1 MIVLN
6 GTVHEGTEVPFDLT
20 DRGLMLGDG
29 LFETMTLFGG
39 TYFQKE
45 AHLARLMHGLAVLGF
60 TVPRTRLEADLATA
74 AALEPPDGAV
84 VRLTVTR
91 GGGARGLPAP
101 LEPTPTVIVSLSP
114 FRRELVLE
122 PTTLYTTSVR
132 RNEGSPLSKLK
143 TLNYL
148 EAILALREANGHSA
162 KDALFLNSQLRVAC
176 TTVANVFALDGTRL
190 VTPPLRDGMLPG
202 TVRSLLLGIASEIGL
217 EPVERSM
224 TVRDLI
230 NAGQVFLT
238 NSVRLIQPV
247 TAIDNARLPPPGPLL
262 GTILAKLVEVI
273 VEECGV
279 DPLSA

>member
-6 GTVHEGTEVPFDLT
+6 GTVHEGTTAPFDLT

-45 AHLARLMHGLAVLGF
+45 AHLGRLLHGLAVLGF
-60 TVPRTRLEADLATA
+60 TVPRERLEADLQTA

-91 GGGARGLPAP
+91 GGGVRGVAPP
-101 LEPTPTVIVSLSP
+101 LEPDPTVIISVSP

-132 RNEGSPLSKLK
+132 RNEGSPLSRLK
-143 TLNYL
+143 TLSYL
-148 EAILALREANGHSA
+148 EAILALREANGHNA
-162 KDALFLNSQLRVAC
+162 KDALILNTQLRVAC
-176 TTVANVFALDGTRL
+176 TTVANVFALQENRL
-190 VTPPLRDGMLPG
+190 ITPPLRDGMLPG
-202 TVRSLLLGIASEIGL
+202 TVRALVLALAPEIGL
-217 EPVERSM
+217 EPIERSM

-230 NAGQVFLT
+230 SAGQVFLT
-238 NSVRLIQPV
+238 NSVRFVQPV
-247 TAIDNARLPPPGPLL
+247 TAIDNSRLPPANPLL
-262 GTILAKLVEVI
+262 GTVLSKIVEVI
-273 VEECGV
+273 VDECGV
-279 DPLSA
+279 DPLAG